1 MAGVFPLKSFQFVLL
16 KAHIV
21 GRQRAQLSHGSFVND
36 RRLCDGGQITSGIDQ
51 LERRRVLSH
60 GDRQTLE
67 RDTEKKE
74 WMINGNELFSE
85 RDASWYNDFI
95 LVGRVTRGSYSTKP
109 LGTQCHGPVLLG
121 DGLDTWIKNPTE
133 KKEKIIKDENCHR
146 DLNRQKEGG
155 KREETTGGN
164 AGLRYGW

>member
-85 RDASWYNDFI
+85 RDAS
-95 LVGRVTRGSYSTKP
+95 
-109 LGTQCHGPVLLG
+109 
-121 DGLDTWIKNPTE
+121 
-133 KKEKIIKDENCHR
+133 
-146 DLNRQKEGG
+146 
-155 KREETTGGN
+155 
-164 AGLRYGW
+164 